1 VVVTFLLGSGPPSA
15 RSFTVAPAARFTL
28 DVDDPAFL
36 HPADMPAAINGQ
48 LARTGQKTMHDP
60 VELVRAI
67 FEGLALKYKVALERA
82 EQLSGTRVRVI
93 HVVGGGA
100 RNELLCQLT
109 ANACGRSVAAGPAE
123 ATALGNVLVQAM
135 GRGEVK
141 TLAEAHA
148 IARSSAD
155 VRVHEP
161 HGSSDWDKRH
171 ARLVSPG

>member
-1 VVVTFLLGSGPPSA
+1 
-15 RSFTVAPAARFTL
+15 
-28 DVDDPAFL
+28 
-36 HPADMPAAINGQ
+36 
-48 LARTGQKTMHDP
+48 
-60 VELVRAI
+60 
-67 FEGLALKYKVALERA
+67 LKYRVALERA

-109 ANACGRSVAAGPAE
+109 ADACGRSVAAGPAE

-141 TLAEAHA
+141 DLAEAHA
-148 IARSSAD
+148 IARSSAA

-161 HGSSDWDKRH
+161 HSSSDWDERH
-171 ARLVSPG
+171 ARLVSPR